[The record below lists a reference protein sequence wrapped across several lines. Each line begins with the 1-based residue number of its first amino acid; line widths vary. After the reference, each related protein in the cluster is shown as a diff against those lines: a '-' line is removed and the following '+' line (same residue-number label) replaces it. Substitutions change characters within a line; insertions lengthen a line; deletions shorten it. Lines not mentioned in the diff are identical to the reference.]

1 MTRSRAPFTPSW
13 RKALCAVVLALPV
26 ALGAAAGRDQAS
38 YRQARDGAKAIY
50 DAQRRQCRGMPS
62 GNAKDIC
69 VAQAKANR
77 VHAEAKA
84 DSTYWPGDR
93 TRLVAARHVAEA
105 DYKLA
110 REKCDAHAGSAR
122 AACLKEARAALVA
135 AKANARAAYGK

>member
-1 MTRSRAPFTPSW
+1 MTRIRAPFTPPW
-13 RKALCAVVLALPV
+13 REALCAVVLALPV
-26 ALGAAAGRDQAS
+26 ASGAAVGRDQAP
-38 YRQARDGAKAIY
+38 YRQARDGANAIY
-50 DAQRRQCRGMPS
+50 DAQRRQCRGMSS

-84 DSTYWPGDR
+84 DLTYRPGDR

-110 REKCDAHAGSAR
+110 KEKCDAQTGNARGVCVRQAR
-122 AACLKEARAALVA
+122 AAMMA
-135 AKANARAAYGK
+135 AKADAKAAYGR